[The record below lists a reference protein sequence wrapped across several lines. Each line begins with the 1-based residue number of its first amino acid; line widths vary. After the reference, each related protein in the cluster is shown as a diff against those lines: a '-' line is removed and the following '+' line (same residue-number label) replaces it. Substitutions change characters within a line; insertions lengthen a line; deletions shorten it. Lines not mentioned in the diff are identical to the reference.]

1 MGAGDQD
8 VDGSQPTPDQTVT
21 VGPGVSATDATAA
34 TGNAVAATG
43 GSEAVAISS
52 GPAHPEAIQTVA
64 EASTAADGNPDETK
78 DDAEA
83 NDGNNGNDGNSG
95 DGGNESDGAQSDS
108 GTGSSSSLSYL
119 SDGQASRPKRKR
131 KYGRY
136 NPAPPFIPS
145 NEQAIRRTA
154 QTLGSAQIFEAYKR
168 RMEMEMPPRPPADGV
183 PAHRPQAGNLVN
195 GVVDYLRVLEQR
207 VIALEMRGPH
217 MAPPNP
223 LQPPISVNPAA
234 DTAEPELAVKF
245 YDSRHYLSEDGIYH
259 DSHTDMFKESAYLAS
274 HGPQHFLRVLYAWVK
289 DDSELQGPDE
299 HNPDAEPPNPE
310 DVDIITFG
318 INSLPLTDFFE
329 EELEIDLDTD
339 YLIRLG
345 KPFRPLIR
353 NIDLIRGHL
362 QKLEDKYGQVSETSE
377 PATDLSATSPES
389 PSKIGKDS
397 EHENQAENHNEKGKE
412 KEKELTT
419 SGPETLDADASRNL
433 ATPSP
438 APPTAAD
445 NTEPVDSTATYDRPS
460 AIPHFR
466 TLLDFIDKYLGKQIQ
481 LYTRL
486 REGKETRIAFENLW
500 MLFESKDTIYC
511 PLREVSGD
519 LSSLGLSPQ
528 PPPGPPGM
536 PPPPNSYQPLRRY
549 TSQAYRV
556 VATAGG
562 MPLTHAVAKSHGS
575 NVKDVQEV
583 SLSNSF
589 LDNEGKTN
597 VDVIADILQ
606 HAQLGAIS
614 RRVRSSYS
622 ELYVYCFY
630 VDFNGSQYGTMRD
643 IFVFKPYEREMDIRS
658 LTAYPVCYAD
668 NEMLQKRGKAF
679 MDATRVSHMQY
690 EGLTTGP
697 NREDINSPVVLD
709 IKLAFENDQSPGK
722 EQILVPRL
730 SGAPSGPWLA
740 LRYDEAHDTFGR
752 VPGPAA
758 CFRKWCYNRRCTY
771 NLYMDTQRRIRDK
784 IEADAKLV
792 LEEYE
797 SERQLGYE
805 GLARFQDLMEKR
817 DLIRLLPG
825 AVPGFALRNR
835 KWVVLDL
842 RLLGPV
848 EQNSEWDNLVLPA
861 GHREMVQAM
870 VETHTKD
877 LSSNKDGAN
886 KIGMDLVRGKG
897 KGCIILLHGVPGV
910 GKTSTAECVAA
921 HTKKPLYPI
930 TCGDIGYEPEDV
942 EKNMENHFKLAHRWG
957 CVLLLDEADVFLAK
971 RDQRDVQRNGLVSV
985 FLRILEYY
993 SGILFLTT
1001 NRVGAIDDAFRSRLH
1016 LTLFYPKLTK
1026 KQTTKIFLRNFE
1038 RISEI
1043 NADRKQNGL
1052 PPFVYEDSEKKVMEW
1067 IKGNWKTLG
1076 WNGRQIRNTFQ
1087 TALALA
1093 EFHSKRRLGEEASP
1107 ALKKRHF
1114 EIVADA
1120 STQFNEYLKD
1130 THGFDE
1136 DRVAKRDLVR
1146 ALNFAPTSKRVYRGY
1161 ERDISDSSTEDNDD
1175 SDSDQKEES
1184 ETDQDSSDDSSDSDR
1199 PKKKKPSKGKKA
1211 KSKKSSKEDKKSKK
1225 SSEAKPKSEKKGKE
1239 REKEKKKDKK
1249 DKGKEKEDSDESDD

>member
-1 MGAGDQD
+1 MGAGDQGAD
-8 VDGSQPTPDQTVT
+8 SSQSAPGQSVT
-21 VGPGVSATDATAA
+21 VDNASASD
-34 TGNAVAATG
+34 
-43 GSEAVAISS
+43 
-52 GPAHPEAIQTVA
+52 PAQPEPIQEVA
-64 EASTAADGNPDETK
+64 EASTAADGKPEETK
-78 DDAEA
+78 DDAKASGGEA
-83 NDGNNGNDGNSG
+83 QDGSEAD
-95 DGGNESDGAQSDS
+95 DGNESDGARSHTGTVSSRSSRYYSDDDPAPVP
-108 GTGSSSSLSYL
+108 G
-119 SDGQASRPKRKR
+119 RKR
-131 KYGRY
+131 KHSGYR
-136 NPAPPFIPS
+136 PPGPPPPQYPGP
-145 NEQAIRRTA
+145 NEQAIRRAVQSLT
-154 QTLGSAQIFEAYKR
+154 SAQIFEAYKR
-168 RMEMEMPPRPPADGV
+168 RMNMEVPPSAPGPPGA
-183 PAHRPQAGNLVN
+183 PPHRPQAANLVN

-207 VIALEMRGPH
+207 VNTLETRGQMRPPGPPG
-217 MAPPNP
+217 PP
-223 LQPPISVNPAA
+223 PAA
-234 DTAEPELAVKF
+234 ATGAGHTDDPELAVKF
-245 YDSRHYLSEDGIYH
+245 YDSRHYLYDDGIYH
-259 DSHTDMFKESAYLAS
+259 DCHNTGNLGETSFLTSA
-274 HGPQHFLRVLYAWVK
+274 GTQHFLRVLYAPIRE
-289 DDSELQGPDE
+289 DSEPQDLAE
-299 HNPDAEPPNPE
+299 RNPNAEPPNPD
-310 DVDIITFG
+310 DVEIITFG
-318 INSLPLTDFFE
+318 ITSLPLTDFFE
-329 EELEIDLDTD
+329 EELDFDLDTD

-353 NIDLIRGHL
+353 NIGQIRGHL
-362 QKLEDKYGQVSETSE
+362 QKLEDKYGQVS
-377 PATDLSATSPES
+377 
-389 PSKIGKDS
+389 GDS
-397 EHENQAENHNEKGKE
+397 EATPDLAVAASENPPANEPDKGNENQTENQPGKE
-412 KEKELTT
+412 KVKEAAT
-419 SGPETLDADASRNL
+419 SELEVPEAETSHNSP
-433 ATPSP
+433 ATPSHTT
-438 APPTAAD
+438 PPAAD
-445 NTEPVDSTATYDRPS
+445 DPEPEDKTASYGRPS

-466 TLLDFIDKYLGKQIQ
+466 ALLDFVDKYLGRQID
-481 LYTRL
+481 LYNRL

-511 PLREVSGD
+511 PLREVTGD
-519 LSSLGLSPQ
+519 MSRDGLSP
-528 PPPGPPGM
+528 PMPGPGPGPGM
-536 PPPPNSYQPLRRY
+536 PPPNSYQPLRRY

-562 MPLTHAVAKSHGS
+562 MPLTHAISPS
-575 NVKDVQEV
+575 SSSKDVQEV

-589 LDNEGKTN
+589 LDNEGKAN
-597 VDVIADILQ
+597 VTDVIADILE
-606 HAQLGAIS
+606 HAQIGTIS

-622 ELYVYCFY
+622 ELHVYCFY
-630 VDFNGSQYGTMRD
+630 VDFNGNQYGTMRD

-668 NEMLQKRGKAF
+668 SDMLQKRGKAF

-697 NREDINSPVVLD
+697 NREDISSPVVLD
-709 IKLAFENDQSPGK
+709 IKLAFENDSSPGK
-722 EQILVPRL
+722 GSILVPRL
-730 SGAPSGPWLA
+730 SSSISGPWLA
-740 LRYDEAHDTFGR
+740 LRYDEAYDIFGR
-752 VPGPAA
+752 ATA
-758 CFRKWCYNRRCTY
+758 SHCYRKWCYNRRCTY
-771 NLYMDTQRRIRDK
+771 NLYMDTQRRLRDK
-784 IEADAKLV
+784 IEADAKLM

-797 SERQLGYE
+797 SEIQLGSE
-805 GLARFQDLMEKR
+805 GIERFQDLMEKR

-825 AVPGFALRNR
+825 TVPGFALRNR

-842 RLLGPV
+842 GLLSPV

-877 LSSNKDGAN
+877 LGSNRDGGN

-1043 NADRKQNGL
+1043 NADRTRHGL
-1052 PPFVYEDSEKKVMEW
+1052 PPFVYEDSEKKVMDW

-1093 EFHSKRRLGEEASP
+1093 EFHSKRRHGEEASP
-1107 ALKKRHF
+1107 VLKKRHF

-1161 ERDISDSSTEDNDD
+1161 ERDISDSSTEDDDD
-1175 SDSDQKEES
+1175 SESDEKDES
-1184 ETDQDSSDDSSDSDR
+1184 ESEDDSSDDSSDSDR
-1199 PKKKKPSKGKKA
+1199 PKKKKSSKGKKS
-1211 KSKKSSKEDKKSKK
+1211 KSKKSANKEDKKSKK
-1225 SSEAKPKSEKKGKE
+1225 SSDGKSKSEKKGKE
-1239 REKEKKKDKK
+1239 KEKEKKRDKK
-1249 DKGKEKEDSDESDD
+1249 DKAKEKEESDESDD